1 MTFQGRAAILFLSSL
16 LLLSP
21 SFADDKKADGK
32 DKEAVSSGSSAT
44 GSASN
49 SAPNPAADAAPQPA
63 ATSSAPAPS
72 PLPAPPAKSYST
84 GSEVSLKWDP
94 MPALDGNPGLFTLET
109 GEILP
114 KGGFDL
120 AYSVNKISR
129 MPGSVTIVQ
138 NVPSFG
144 VGVTNWLSF
153 FFQWQVHDH
162 IHVDNPAQLSLN
174 PLTIGNPQYPNNPP
188 ANNTIYRSLLPG
200 QGVAPGYVED
210 FPFAFQNG
218 GGYGEVDMG
227 FKIGIFSERKGK
239 PFSLSLRND
248 FYIPTRTGLGA
259 LLTNEVQYGNFNYGI
274 GLEASKHIL
283 HRSILAT
290 INWSY
295 RFTRDQTFT
304 VLVAGT
310 PQTQVL
316 NLSDQMGVGFG
327 MLIFPDK
334 WFNIVSEYDGLI
346 YIGGNG
352 IQNTTF
358 GARDPVDSVTG
369 LRFHVG
375 KHLGFDVGYR
385 YSLNLSNHL
394 DRNGFIAK
402 IGGMNWPEKP
412 RLPDSLTSSCSV
424 DKPSVMEGS
433 NDLVQASVAATD
445 AWGNPLTYTW
455 TATGGQIS
463 GAGPAARWDSAG
475 VGPGSYSLTAH
486 VDNGAGTSST
496 CSATVTVQPKP
507 APVAP
512 AMSCSANPASVLVGE
527 RSQITAIV
535 RDPSGTSLNY
545 SWQSNGGQIVGSG
558 SSVQLDTSGLS
569 PGTYTVTGRVE
580 NAAGGAADCSAPVAV
595 QAPPPP
601 PVATKINECPFAH
614 GSAVV
619 NNVCKRVLDDL
630 AVRLQSEPK
639 AKAVLVGFA
648 EPKEHGASQLAARRA
663 ENAKK
668 YLAEKKGVD
677 TARVEVRSVAGTESE
692 EKHNRRVDVVWVPD
706 GATY

>member
-1 MTFQGRAAILFLSSL
+1 MKFPGRAAILFLSSL
-16 LLLSP
+16 LLVSP
-21 SFADDKKADGK
+21 SFADDKKADAK
-32 DKEAVSSGSSAT
+32 DKDAVSSNSPAT
-44 GSASN
+44 ARASN
-49 SAPNPAADAAPQPA
+49 PAPAAAADAASQPA
-63 ATSSAPAPS
+63 ATVPTPAPT

-84 GSEVSLKWDP
+84 DSEASLKWDP

-129 MPGSVTIVQ
+129 MPGSVTILQ
-138 NVPSFG
+138 QVPSFG
-144 VGVTNWLSF
+144 VGITNWLSF

-162 IHVDNPAQLSLN
+162 IHVDNPAQLSLS
-174 PLTIGNPQYPNNPP
+174 PLTIGNPQYPNSPP
-188 ANNTIYRSLLPG
+188 ATNTIYRSLLPG

-210 FPFAFQNG
+210 FPFASSKG
-218 GGYGEVDMG
+218 GGYGELDMG
-227 FKIGIFSERKGK
+227 FNIGILSERKGK
-239 PFSLSLRND
+239 PFSLSIRND
-248 FYIPTRTGLGA
+248 LYIPTRTGLGS
-259 LLTNEVQYGNFNYGI
+259 LLTNQVQYGNFNYGI
-274 GLEASKHIL
+274 GLQASKHIL

-295 RFTRDQTFT
+295 RFTRDQSFT
-304 VLVAGT
+304 VLVNGA

-334 WFNIVSEYDGLI
+334 RWNIITEYDGLI
-346 YIGGNG
+346 YIGSG

-358 GARDPVDSVTG
+358 GARDPVDNVTG
-369 LRFHVG
+369 LRFYVW

-402 IGGMNWPEKP
+402 IGGMNWPEKAKV
-412 RLPDSLTSSCSV
+412 PDSLTSSCSV
-424 DKPSVMEGS
+424 DKPSVMQGS

-445 AWGNPLTYTW
+445 AWGYPLTYTW
-455 TATGGQIS
+455 TATGGQVS
-463 GAGPAARWDSAG
+463 GAGPAARWDSTG
-475 VGPGSYSLTAH
+475 VGPGSYTLTAH

-496 CSATVTVQPKP
+496 CSTAVTVQPR
-507 APVAP
+507 APMAP
-512 AMSCSANPASVLVGE
+512 TMSCSADRSTVLVGE
-527 RSQITAIV
+527 RPLITAIV
-535 RDPSGTSLNY
+535 NDPSGTALNY
-545 SWQSNGGQIVGSG
+545 SWHSNGGQIVGSG

-569 PGTYTVTGRVE
+569 PGTYAVTGRVE
-580 NAAGGAADCSAPVAV
+580 NGAGGAADCSAPITV

-601 PVATKINECPFAH
+601 PQATRINECPFAQ

-648 EPKEHGASQLAARRA
+648 EPKEHGASKLAARRA
-663 ENAKK
+663 ENAKN
-668 YLAEKKGVD
+668 YLAQKKGVD
-677 TARVEVRSVAGTESE
+677 AARVDVRSAAGTESE
-692 EKHNRRVDVVWVPD
+692 GKHNRRVDVVWVPD